1 LEEVKVKRWALLI
14 GFGLA
19 LFPVHNVY
27 LTNLTI
33 KDGEVGFFIPAFGAA
48 VWLIGTLLFIT
59 WNWDTVKQNGLGD
72 KRVFI
77 PLLVIVFAMGLSGI
91 TADTIGGKFAP
102 LLMGLSL
109 FSLYLVARV
118 LGKDMFLP
126 LAVGAGIASVGVIIH
141 GVVYSG
147 EVTGGFVFERNYDIV
162 VGYVLLGMALFIH
175 RYQWVLACLALV
187 AMFMTGS
194 PEAIFVIG
202 VMAIAVMA
210 RRDWGKRLVL
220 VVAPLV
226 IIGILFFSLGYGQQL
241 YSYTFSVAELE
252 PTMEISGEG
261 ISAVGYRFEVIK
273 EAMTSLKPLG
283 EGYIL
288 TDFSRVRNVHNVPL
302 VLVQQ
307 LGYPGILAGGAWL
320 FVSFYCLIKT
330 RYKYVWVLVL
340 ALSVFDHFVWTQL
353 APWWWAII
361 GVSTA
366 SKIKSDLIFR
376 NNLENTYL

>member
-1 LEEVKVKRWALLI
+1 LEEVKGKRWALLI
-14 GFGLA
+14 GVGLA
-19 LFPVHNVY
+19 LFPIHNVY

-33 KDGEVGFFIPAFGAA
+33 KDGEVGFFLPAFGAA
-48 VWLIGTLLFIT
+48 LWMLGTLLFIT
-59 WNWDTVKQNGLGD
+59 WNWEMVKHNGLGD
-72 KRVFI
+72 KKIFI
-77 PLLVIVFAMGLSGI
+77 PLLIVVLAIGLSGI
-91 TADTIGGKFAP
+91 TAEGLTAKFAP
-102 LLMGLSL
+102 ILMGLSL

-126 LAVGAGIASVGVIIH
+126 LAVGAGVASFGVIIH
-141 GVVYSG
+141 SVVYSG

-187 AMFMTGS
+187 AMLMTGS

-226 IIGILFFSLGYGQQL
+226 IIGILFFSLGYSQQL
-241 YSYTFSVAELE
+241 YSYTLSVAELE
-252 PTMEISGEG
+252 PTMEISGGG
-261 ISAVGYRFEVIK
+261 ISAVGYRLEVIK

-302 VLVQQ
+302 VLIQQ
-307 LGYPGILAGGAWL
+307 LGYPGILAGIAWL
-320 FVSFYCLIKT
+320 FVSIYCLIKT

-340 ALSVFDHFVWTQL
+340 ALSVFDHFIWTQL

-376 NNLENTYL
+376 NNLEIEQ

>member
-1 LEEVKVKRWALLI
+1 VKVKRWALLI
-14 GFGLA
+14 GLGLA
-19 LFPVHNVY
+19 LFPIHNLY
-27 LTNLTI
+27 LTDLATI
-33 KDGEVGFFIPAFGAA
+33 NGEVVFFLPTIGA
-48 VWLIGTLLFIT
+48 VIWLMGTLLFIT
-59 WNWDTVKQNGLGD
+59 RNWETIKQNGLGD

-77 PLLVIVFAMGLSGI
+77 PFLVIVLAMGLSGI
-91 TADTIGGKFAP
+91 TEEGLTAKFAP

-126 LAVGAGIASVGVIIH
+126 LAVGAGVASFGVIIFALH
-141 GVVYSG
+141 NPG
-147 EVTGGFVFERNYDIV
+147 EVTGGFLFERNYDIV

-175 RYQWVLACLALV
+175 RYQWVLACLALI

-220 VVAPLV
+220 AVAPLV

-252 PTMEISGEG
+252 PTMAISGEG

-307 LGYPGILAGGAWL
+307 LGYPGILAGIAWL
-320 FVSFYCLIKT
+320 FVSIYCLIKT

-340 ALSVFDHFVWTQL
+340 SLSVFDHYIWTQL